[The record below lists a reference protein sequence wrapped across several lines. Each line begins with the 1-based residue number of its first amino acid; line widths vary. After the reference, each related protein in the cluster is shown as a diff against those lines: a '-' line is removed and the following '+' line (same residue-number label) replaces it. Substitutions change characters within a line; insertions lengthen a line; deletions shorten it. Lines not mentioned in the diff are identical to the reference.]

1 MTKRSARTSYLSC
14 IFRKKAWMV
23 RGQVSATNIWP
34 VNVVVFFVMC
44 PGGLIYYSRA
54 GSIYLY
60 MYIMYASAFPGL
72 WVRFKWI
79 YHKSVLVEVELVRW
93 WWWSW
98 RGGWWMLRR
107 WLWRRGSEINGQPL
121 IRLIMSKGMLLQQKR
136 WPVVVAGLGAPTILI
151 PSHRPNIQT
160 QQL

>member
-1 MTKRSARTSYLSC
+1 MTKRSARSSYLSC

-23 RGQVSATNIWP
+23 RGQVSTTNNWP
-34 VNVVVFFVMC
+34 VNVVFFVMC

-54 GSIYLY
+54 AAVIYICTLCTHQPFRVFGSDLNGFI
-60 MYIMYASAFPGL
+60 IKVC
-72 WVRFKWI
+72 WW
-79 YHKSVLVEVELVRW
+79 RW
-93 WWWSW
+93 WWNW

-160 QQL
+160 HQL